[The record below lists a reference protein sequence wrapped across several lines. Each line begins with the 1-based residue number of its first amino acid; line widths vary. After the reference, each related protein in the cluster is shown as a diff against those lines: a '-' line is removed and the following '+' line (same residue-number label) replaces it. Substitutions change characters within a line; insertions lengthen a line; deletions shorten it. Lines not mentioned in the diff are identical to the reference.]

1 MTGEKKRTT
10 RRTQTSH
17 ALASRQDDSGN
28 GNGRAAR
35 KAATRQRILAVAKSR
50 FLEVGFQQVTTRE
63 IAELSGVAAGTVFAH
78 FADKHELLRAVL
90 SEDIAKVVVAA
101 RQQIPDNCGWQD
113 AALIFARALYGFHA
127 QQHQLSIAL
136 LKELIFDRTYMDDQV
151 AAMASALASR
161 LPGASAATR
170 NALVESVMANYLQIL
185 LQGLSSET
193 HSPAQWVE
201 RLGQRLALLPV

>member
-1 MTGEKKRTT
+1 MTGTKKRTT
-10 RRTQTSH
+10 KPMAKPHQLTSPE
-17 ALASRQDDSGN
+17 DDS

-35 KAATRQRILAVAKSR
+35 KEATRQRILVVAKSR

-78 FADKHELLRAVL
+78 FADKHVLLRAVL
-90 SEDIAKVVVAA
+90 SDDIAKVVVEAQ
-101 RQQIPDNCGWQD
+101 QQIPDNCGWRD
-113 AALIFARALYGFHA
+113 AALTYARALYTFHA

-136 LKELIFDRTYMDDQV
+136 LKELVFDSAYLDDQT
-151 AAMASALASR
+151 AAMTSALASR
-161 LPGASAATR
+161 LPAGSAAR
-170 NALVESVMANYLQIL
+170 RHALAESVMANYLQIL

-201 RLGQRLALLPV
+201 RLGQRLALLPD

>member
-1 MTGEKKRTT
+1 MTGTKKRNTKPMA
-10 RRTQTSH
+10 RPRQLTSPE
-17 ALASRQDDSGN
+17 DDS

-35 KAATRQRILAVAKSR
+35 KEATRQRILVVAKSR

-78 FADKHELLRAVL
+78 FADKHVLLRAVL
-90 SEDIAKVVVAA
+90 SDDIAKVVVEAQ
-101 RQQIPDNCGWQD
+101 QQIPDNCGWRD
-113 AALIFARALYGFHA
+113 AALTYARALYTFHA

-136 LKELIFDRTYMDDQV
+136 LKELVFDSAYLDDQT
-151 AAMASALASR
+151 AAMTSALASR
-161 LPGASAATR
+161 LPAGSAAR
-170 NALVESVMANYLQIL
+170 RHALAESVMANYLQIL

-201 RLGQRLALLPV
+201 RLGQRLALLPD